1 VPTTAKSVDSYLAGL
16 PAAPRKVLST
26 VRDTVLKSLPKGY
39 EEMLH
44 GKYIVYVVPLSR
56 LPKTYNGQALWYVAL
71 GAHKSYYTLYMMVPY
86 GDAKE
91 LALLQDGFKRAGKKL
106 DMGKSCIHFKKL
118 EDLPLDVIAESVARV
133 PMENYARM
141 YESVKRK

>member
-1 VPTTAKSVDSYLAGL
+1 VPSTAKSVDSYLAGL
-16 PAAPRKVLST
+16 PEGPRTVLST

-39 EEMLH
+39 QEMLN
-44 GKYIVYVVPLSR
+44 GKYIAYVVPFSR

-86 GDAKE
+86 GDATE
-91 LALLQDGFKRAGKKL
+91 LARLEEGFRKAGKKL

-118 EDLPLDVIAESVARV
+118 EDLPLDVIADSVARV
-133 PMENYARM
+133 AMEDYVRM